1 MVKKVLLNVIYN
13 LAIIILIF
21 CLFWSI
27 NHSFYML
34 SAAVVFLIALITFLK
49 IRLIKE
55 VKKASRK

>member
-27 NHSFYML
+27 NRSFYML
-34 SAAVVFLIALITFLK
+34 SAAVVFLIALIAFLK

-55 VKKASRK
+55 VKRAGRK

>member
-27 NHSFYML
+27 NRSFYML
-34 SAAVVFLIALITFLK
+34 SAAVVFLIALIAYLK

-55 VKKASRK
+55 VKKAGRK

>member
-27 NHSFYML
+27 NRSFYML
-34 SAAVVFLIALITFLK
+34 SAAVVFLIVLIAFLK

-55 VKKASRK
+55 VKKAGRK

>member
-13 LAIIILIF
+13 LAIVILIF

-27 NHSFYML
+27 NRSFYML
-34 SAAVVFLIALITFLK
+34 SAAVVFLIALIAFLK

-55 VKKASRK
+55 VKKAGRK

>member
-27 NHSFYML
+27 NRSFYML
-34 SAAVVFLIALITFLK
+34 SAAVVFLIALIAFLK

-55 VKKASRK
+55 VKKAGRK